1 MRTWEGRC
9 HDINIKAFTW
19 RFVLDESK
27 LRNFQYSLEHCN
39 GRCPRDVF
47 IHIPL
52 LIWLIASSDKP
63 LYLYRE
69 KSIHIGVGFDVARS
83 VETSNAESPYADVS
97 I

>member
-52 LIWLIASSDKP
+52 LIWLIASSDKS
-63 LYLYRE
+63 Y
-69 KSIHIGVGFDVARS
+69 ICIGKR
-83 VETSNAESPYADVS
+83 VS
-97 I
+97 ISAWASTLLVQSKRATLKAPTPM